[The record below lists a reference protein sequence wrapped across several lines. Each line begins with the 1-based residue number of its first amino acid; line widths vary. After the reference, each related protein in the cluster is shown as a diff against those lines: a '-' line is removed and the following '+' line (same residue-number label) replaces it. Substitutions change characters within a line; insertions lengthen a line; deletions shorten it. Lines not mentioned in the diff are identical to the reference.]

1 MPSCEE
7 NMMFV
12 RIRKYTGCTDAKEVN
27 RLAQAEVLPVLR
39 KVPGFRSYVVIAGN
53 HTMVSIST
61 FDSKASVETAN
72 QRAREV
78 VQKSI
83 AKFLPNPPEITMG
96 ELLAEAK

>member
-1 MPSCEE
+1 
-7 NMMFV
+7 MMFTT
-12 RIRKYTGCTDAKEVN
+12 IRKYTGCTDVKEVN

-39 KVPGFRSYVVIAGN
+39 KVPGFRSYVVIDSGN
-53 HTMVSIST
+53 HTIVSIST
-61 FDSKASVETAN
+61 FDSKASVEIAN

-96 ELLAEAK
+96 EVLAEAK